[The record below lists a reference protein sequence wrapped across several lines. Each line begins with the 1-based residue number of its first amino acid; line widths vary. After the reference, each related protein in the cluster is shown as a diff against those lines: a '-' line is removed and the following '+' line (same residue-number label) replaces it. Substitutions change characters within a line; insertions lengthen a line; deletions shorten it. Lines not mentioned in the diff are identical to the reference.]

1 MCHIL
6 VFSLRRL
13 VTLQSDSKK
22 YGDRKPAENHTRAI
36 TIQAR
41 AAEIKGGK
49 RSARDVLLIKKLICK
64 IISEKKQTS
73 IQRGMFHNDNRF
85 NSLSRDAFPKCVCQ
99 SCGCNSSSFFTSRDS
114 MLFYECITVC

>member
-1 MCHIL
+1 M
-6 VFSLRRL
+6 
-13 VTLQSDSKK
+13 TLQSDSKK

-36 TIQAR
+36 TIKAR

-73 IQRGMFHNDNRF
+73 IQRGMFHNVSYPLD
-85 NSLSRDAFPKCVCQ
+85 Q
-99 SCGCNSSSFFTSRDS
+99 
-114 MLFYECITVC
+114 